1 LLADGRRHHEQGVGA
16 VADGGP
22 LDSLK
27 IQRTSTVDQ
36 VAEQLRALILR
47 GELAPGT
54 PLREI
59 SLAESMGVARNTVRE
74 GIHRLQSEGLVEHRI
89 HRGAVVATLDPQD
102 VREIFEI
109 RRFVEFSALER
120 CSRESIRELS
130 AVASDM
136 VALFPE
142 GDAARLIEADM
153 HFHQVLVDSLGN
165 ARVSA
170 FFANTLAELR
180 IALCLMEASDAPI
193 WVPLHVEICQLLA
206 KDDRKGAIKLLADH
220 LEETETLLVATV
232 AESAPA

>member
-1 LLADGRRHHEQGVGA
+1 VNT
-16 VADGGP
+16 VADRSPDGF
-22 LDSLK
+22 K
-27 IQRTSTVDQ
+27 IRRTSTVDQ
-36 VAEQLRALILR
+36 VADQLRVRILR
-47 GELAPGT
+47 GELSPGT

-74 GIHRLQSEGLVEHRI
+74 GIRRLEAEGLIEHRI
-89 HRGAVVATLDPQD
+89 HKGAVVATLDPRD
-102 VREIFEI
+102 VHEIFEI

-120 CSRESIRELS
+120 CAPESIRELS

-165 ARVSA
+165 SRVSA

-180 IALCLMEASDAPI
+180 IALCLLEASDAPI

-206 KDDRKGAIKLLADH
+206 KDDRQKAIKLLAAH
-220 LEETETLLVATV
+220 LEETETLLTATV
-232 AESAPA
+232 ADGNPA

>member
-1 LLADGRRHHEQGVGA
+1 MADGH
-16 VADGGP
+16 P
-22 LDSLK
+22 LDGFK

-36 VAEQLRALILR
+36 VADQLRALILH
-47 GELAPGT
+47 GDLAPGT

-59 SLAESMGVARNTVRE
+59 SLAESIGVARNTVRE
-74 GIHRLQSEGLVEHRI
+74 GIRRLQAEGLVEHRI
-89 HRGAVVATLDPQD
+89 HKGAVVATLDVQD

-120 CSRESIRELS
+120 CSQESIAELT

-180 IALCLMEASDAPI
+180 IALCLLEAGDAPI

-206 KDDRKGAIKLLADH
+206 QGDRRGAIKLLGGH

-232 AESAPA
+232 ADGPRA